1 MRFRNVWIHVL
12 MEPVM
17 ILIAIGSNLPHP
29 VLGTP
34 VEVCLTALETISKR
48 GCEVTGCSR
57 WYRSSPIEATG
68 QPDYVNGMISVQSS
82 LSPPALLRELHKIEA
97 GFGRRRT
104 VPNAARI
111 LDLDIIAYHEVISKG
126 DPPPILPHP
135 RMSKRAFVLLPLL
148 DIAPDWVHPESGMAG
163 SELLEVLSNDQV
175 CQPITI

>member
-1 MRFRNVWIHVL
+1 

-34 VEVCLTALETISKR
+34 VDLPDSARTISR

-57 WYRSSPIEATG
+57 WYRSSPIEAIG

-104 VPNAARI
+104 VPNAGQI
-111 LDLDIIAYHEVISKG
+111 LDLDIIAYHKVISKG

-148 DIAPDWVHPESGMAG
+148 DIAPDWVHPDPVWQGQ
-163 SELLEVLSNDQV
+163 NY
-175 CQPITI
+175 

>member
-1 MRFRNVWIHVL
+1 
-12 MEPVM
+12 M

-29 VLGTP
+29 VLGSP

-57 WYRSSPIEATG
+57 WYRSSPIEAIG

-111 LDLDIIAYHEVISKG
+111 LDLDIIAYHKVISKG

-148 DIAPDWVHPESGMAG
+148 VFFGLGSSDSGIAG
-163 SELLEVLSNDQV
+163 SELLETLG
-175 CQPITI
+175 QPSLPAHNYMIWRSGTSKFLPCGIDL